1 MRSVERDLVGSADN
15 MASEPQ
21 QVLGEADDR
30 AYRNPLC
37 TSVLIRTR
45 NRAIVVDPS
54 LQPAGMP
61 SLLDRRPGLSIPEVD
76 TVFLTH
82 FHGDHRF
89 GKDAFPEAEWLMAGE
104 VVSAWR
110 DEPPEND
117 DDRRVLD
124 RLREAPGETAPD
136 IALLATPGH
145 TLNHHSLVFD
155 AEGLRFVVAGDAAMT
170 RDFIRARDYYF
181 NTADTEAAVW
191 SIEEIAT
198 TADMAVPGHDNHFLI
213 RRERH
218 GHKGAS
224 IHYARI
230 F

>member
-15 MASEPQ
+15 MAPEPQ
-21 QVLGEADDR
+21 QILGEADDR

-82 FHGDHRF
+82 FHGDHRL
-89 GKDAFPEAEWLMAGE
+89 GIDAFPQAEWLMAGE
-104 VVSAWR
+104 EISAWR
-110 DEPPEND
+110 EDLPEYD
-117 DDRRVLD
+117 GRRVLE
-124 RLREAPGETAPD
+124 RLRAASAELAPD

-145 TLNHHSLVFD
+145 TPNHYSLDLD
-155 AEGLRFVVAGDAAMT
+155 AEGLRVVVAGDAVMT
-170 RDFIRARDYYF
+170 REFFLAREYYF
-181 NTADTEAAVW
+181 NTADPDAALR
-191 SIEEIAT
+191 SIEELAA
-198 TADMAVPGHDNHFLI
+198 TADVIVPGHDNYFLNQ
-213 RRERH
+213 R
-218 GHKGAS
+218 
-224 IHYARI
+224 
-230 F
+230 

>member
-1 MRSVERDLVGSADN
+1 

-104 VVSAWR
+104 
-110 DEPPEND
+110 
-117 DDRRVLD
+117 
-124 RLREAPGETAPD
+124 
-136 IALLATPGH
+136 
-145 TLNHHSLVFD
+145 
-155 AEGLRFVVAGDAAMT
+155 GLRVVVAGDAAMT